1 MDHIIVRPAEQ
12 EQTPVALSTLA
23 EQINAEHRQA
33 VAALNDGLE
42 HAHRG
47 GELLRQAKAQCP
59 HGGFSEWLRKNFEGS
74 ERTAQ
79 MYMRIAKR
87 WPQIE
92 EAKAQRIALL
102 TYSGAIKLLTAPK
115 PARKAELKKLER
127 LEGSELRNVV
137 VATGSL
143 VNVAEKPRPAPKPGQ
158 IKADGRLW
166 NEVESSLGRALNR
179 CDELHRQCP
188 NANMHRRLLGQIKM
202 AMDTLAEWKRAARLI
217 AGGETL

>member
-1 MDHIIVRPAEQ
+1 MDQHITIKSPEQDQLPASL
-12 EQTPVALSTLA
+12 PALA

-47 GELLRQAKAQCP
+47 GELLRRAKAKCP

-79 MYMRIAKR
+79 MYMQIAKR

-102 TYSGAIKLLTAPK
+102 TYSGAIKLLTAPSRH
-115 PARKAELKKLER
+115 AR
-127 LEGSELRNVV
+127 RNSKSWSDWKDRNS
-137 VATGSL
+137 ATS
-143 VNVAEKPRPAPKPGQ
+143 
-158 IKADGRLW
+158 
-166 NEVESSLGRALNR
+166 SSLPAVS
-179 CDELHRQCP
+179 
-188 NANMHRRLLGQIKM
+188 
-202 AMDTLAEWKRAARLI
+202 
-217 AGGETL
+217 

>member
-1 MDHIIVRPAEQ
+1 M
-12 EQTPVALSTLA
+12 ALSTLA

-33 VAALNDGLE
+33 VAALNNGLE

-47 GELLRQAKAQCP
+47 GELLRQAKAKCP

-79 MYMRIAKR
+79 MYMQIAKR

-166 NEVESSLGRALNR
+166 KRWNPASDVPSIAATNCIANSPTPTCTAASWDRSRWLWTPS
-179 CDELHRQCP
+179 P
-188 NANMHRRLLGQIKM
+188 NGNVPRG
-202 AMDTLAEWKRAARLI
+202 
-217 AGGETL
+217 